1 MVDSRLEKERLG
13 ARRARGRGGGGE
25 FFILLPLKF
34 LTLSIEWLDF
44 VGDTMKTI
52 KMGNKD

>member
-13 ARRARGRGGGGE
+13 ARRARGRGGGE